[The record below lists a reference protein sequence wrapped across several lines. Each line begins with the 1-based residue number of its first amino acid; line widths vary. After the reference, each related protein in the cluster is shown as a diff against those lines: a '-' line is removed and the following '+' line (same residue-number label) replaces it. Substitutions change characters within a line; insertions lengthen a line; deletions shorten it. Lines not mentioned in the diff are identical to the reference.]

1 MRPWAHA
8 HREPEGAPSW
18 LTGGS
23 EIRILSVFD
32 PKRRRVRAH
41 RLAEVRK
48 VLGLNQVTLPEAIAA
63 RLPGV
68 DDFDV
73 SEADGRTVLA
83 PVGPSRAGDVRDQPE
98 RLDITEADVTD
109 AVAWVRE
116 R

>member
-1 MRPWAHA
+1 MALL
-8 HREPEGAPSW
+8 EKE
-18 LTGGS
+18 T
-23 EIRILSVFD
+23 
-32 PKRRRVRAH
+32 PK
-41 RLAEVRK
+41 
-48 VLGLNQVTLPEAIAA
+48 NQVTLPEAIAA

-109 AVAWVRE
+109 AVACVRE